1 MQQGCRRYG
10 VAGAARRNLQPE
22 AGSRVSIWNGRIF
35 LYQHTDDRQG
45 RADADATSAGQRLE
59 GTSPS
64 YPPDTAGRDDAM
76 ERRGSEAQERTEAAT
91 HGVKQERRRR
101 RVGVSD
107 AALAAPGVQSRA
119 TSDARAR
126 GAREGAV
133 VDTVEMSEDITL
145 VRRTLAGDQ
154 DAFTSLVEKYKDP
167 VYNVAYRMLGNSTE
181 AEDVAQETFVR
192 AYTQLRT
199 YRDTHRFSTW
209 LLSIASHLSIDQLR
223 RRRFLALPLD
233 NVPFLEWIADL
244 GAGPEQ
250 AAVQG
255 ETSDEMQRLL
265 QQLPPK
271 YRAVL
276 VLRYW
281 HDLSY
286 EEIATALQLTP
297 ALVKARLHRAR
308 ELVARRMHADGVD
321 LGLDLDW
328 EPSERSSSAGHSGSA
343 VRQEGRPRAAEAR

>member
-1 MQQGCRRYG
+1 VGISQSAL
-10 VAGAARRNLQPE
+10 VAPGL
-22 AGSRVSIWNGRIF
+22 
-35 LYQHTDDRQG
+35 QG
-45 RADADATSAGQRLE
+45 RAA
-59 GTSPS
+59 
-64 YPPDTAGRDDAM
+64 
-76 ERRGSEAQERTEAAT
+76 
-91 HGVKQERRRR
+91 
-101 RVGVSD
+101 
-107 AALAAPGVQSRA
+107 
-119 TSDARAR
+119 SDARAR
-126 GAREGAV
+126 GARENTA
-133 VDTVEMSEDITL
+133 VDTAEMTEDVTL

-154 DAFTSLVEKYKDP
+154 EAFTQLVEKYKDP
-167 VYNVAYRMLGNSTE
+167 VYNVAYRMLGNATE
-181 AEDVAQETFVR
+181 AEDVAQEAFVR

-199 YRDTHRFSTW
+199 YKDTHRFSTW

-223 RRRFLALPLD
+223 RRRFLALPLE

-286 EEIATALQLTP
+286 EEIAGVLHLTP

-308 ELVARRMHADGVD
+308 ELVARRMHAEGVD
-321 LGLDLDW
+321 LGMEMDW
-328 EPSERSSSAGHSGSA
+328 EDADEARTGRHG
-343 VRQEGRPRAAEAR
+343 RNTTRKEGKPRAAAAP